1 VFFFF
6 FFLSCVISTNLMIH
20 GVKNTTSVL
29 RKAQRTYQKK
39 HPKVGPAESIS
50 VESKTPPAYHQNPS
64 HSLKH
69 EVYSKVFPAREVH
82 IQTHHLLA
90 VRAIQPPTPGPRA
103 MPLMVMVMMSM
114 RVLATRLTTSVA
126 RIESP
131 HRTTVLL
138 LSLLVFLLL
147 LVLLMLILQHIGTNS
162 SNHTS
167 DDCAKHS
174 ATDFVS

>member
-1 VFFFF
+1 MVSRTLPVFDEK
-6 FFLSCVISTNLMIH
+6 LNAHI
-20 GVKNTTSVL
+20 K
-29 RKAQRTYQKK
+29 KASQSW
-39 HPKVGPAESIS
+39 PAESIS
-50 VESKTPPAYHQNPS
+50 VESKTPAYHQNPGP
-64 HSLKH
+64 SLKH

-147 LVLLMLILQHIGTNS
+147 LMLLMLILQHIGTNS